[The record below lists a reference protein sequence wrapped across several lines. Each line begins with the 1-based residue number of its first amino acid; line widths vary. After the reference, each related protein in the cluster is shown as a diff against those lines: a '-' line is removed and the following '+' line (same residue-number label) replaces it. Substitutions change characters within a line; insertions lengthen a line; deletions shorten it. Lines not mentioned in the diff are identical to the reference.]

1 MKSLTGALVAGA
13 VAASFGA
20 AALAEPR
27 PLPTASETRQ
37 TDGFV
42 GLTIPFGPQ
51 GIQPPH
57 LTVGMRRA
65 SVDGA
70 GSVQGGE
77 LSLSIDPFDLGNA
90 RLRVQV
96 LSGNSAVQ
104 GALGVGIVVGSG
116 TVFATGGVLGDGVR
130 IGGDMP
136 FANPTPGLFLQL
148 DSLPRLAPVVTVEPP
163 PVCAAIF
170 CDD

>member
-13 VAASFGA
+13 VAACIGA
-20 AALAEPR
+20 AALADPS
-27 PLPTASETRQ
+27 PLPTASETSQ

-116 TVFATGGVLGDGVR
+116 AVFATGGVLGDGVR
-130 IGGDMP
+130 VGGDMP
-136 FANPTPGLFLQL
+136 FANPTPDLFLQL
-148 DSLPRLAPVVTVEPP
+148 DTLPRLAPAETAALPI
-163 PVCAAIF
+163 CAAIL
-170 CDD
+170 CVD